1 MRTTGR
7 RLWAMLVL
15 AVAVASTAGCTDEE
29 VVFRERPLFD
39 DPPTAAGSFLGYS
52 DQDEKLSVCGNCHVG
67 SQSGWETTGHAGA
80 WEGLQ
85 ASGSS
90 QTFCEGCH
98 TVNERGNPV
107 EAEAGWTA
115 TGDERYHDVQCEA
128 CHGPGESHVGN
139 PEASQPLANL
149 SIKQVGG
156 LDAETGCAECH
167 QGTHHPFVDQW
178 LASAHGNVT
187 SFAAGRAGCNSC
199 HEGKAALSAQF
210 NEDADYVEKGD
221 GEITQITCAVCHD
234 PHGTQFAADL
244 RAPLDEPS
252 RENLCVTCH
261 SRQGTPNTG
270 SPNEHG
276 PHAYQGLLVLG
287 EDAGWI
293 PPGSDLSGVGEIVST
308 HGSEANPRLCATCHV
323 AQREIT
329 DAETGEFLIQSVG
342 HTFEAIPCLDE
353 QGVPRED
360 CTLQERSFQACTAA
374 DGCHGSEAAAR
385 SAFVTVRNRINNLLD
400 ELWADSDGDAVL
412 ETSDGGLLP
421 QVMAQQGRS
430 EVDVLDST
438 FTIAEGAIW
447 NAQLSHTDTRPHW
460 GSAAYPNGDH
470 FGAHKGSGDGVHNP
484 FLIEALLTA
493 SINAVENEYGVS
505 ASIGTDIRA
514 TTPPAGVSLR

>member
-1 MRTTGR
+1 MRASRFVRPGAALIALFLTGMVFG
-7 RLWAMLVL
+7 A
-15 AVAVASTAGCTDEE
+15 CTDEE
-29 VVFRERPLFD
+29 VVFRERPIFE
-39 DPPTAAGSFLGYS
+39 DPPAGAQAFLGYS
-52 DQDEKLSVCGNCHVG
+52 DQDEKLTVCGNCHVG
-67 SQSGWETTGHAGA
+67 SQSGWETTGHVDA

-85 ASGSS
+85 ASGHANES
-90 QTFCEGCH
+90 CEGCH
-98 TVNERGNPV
+98 TVSEMGNP
-107 EAEAGWTA
+107 AEGEVAWTA
-115 TGDERYHDVQCEA
+115 TGDSAYHDVQCES
-128 CHGPGESHVGN
+128 CHGAGQGHVEN
-139 PEASQPLANL
+139 PDAGQPLANL

-167 QGTHHPFVDQW
+167 QDTHHPFVEQW

-187 SFAAGRAGCNSC
+187 GFAAGRSGCNSC
-199 HEGKAALSAQF
+199 HEGKAALAAQF
-210 NEDADYVEKGD
+210 NIDPEYVEKDEG
-221 GEITQITCAVCHD
+221 GVTQITCAVCHD
-234 PHGTQFAADL
+234 PHGSQFPANL
-244 RAPLDEPS
+244 RASLEEPS
-252 RENLCVTCH
+252 RENLCVSCH
-261 SRQGTPNTG
+261 SREGTPNTG
-270 SPNEHG
+270 SANEHG

-323 AQREIT
+323 VEREIT
-329 DAETGEFLIQSVG
+329 DAETGEFLVQSVG

-353 QGVPRED
+353 EGLPREE
-360 CTLQERSFQACTAA
+360 CTLQERNFQACTGG
-374 DGCHGSEAAAR
+374 GCHGSEAAAR

-505 ASIGTDIRA
+505 ASIGTDIEAKR
-514 TTPPAGVSLR
+514 PPGVHLR